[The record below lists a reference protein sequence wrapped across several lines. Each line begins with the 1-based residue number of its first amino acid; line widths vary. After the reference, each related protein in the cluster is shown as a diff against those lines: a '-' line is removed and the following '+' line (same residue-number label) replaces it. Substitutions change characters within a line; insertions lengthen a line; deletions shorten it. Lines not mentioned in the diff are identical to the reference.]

1 MGTAYVHGYDPKEAQ
16 RLQDQAGSL
25 LELLHADT
33 AYPDGSSVLEAG
45 CGVGAQTVTLARNSA
60 GAKITSFDLSETS
73 LTQARQAVATAGLA
87 NVTLQ
92 QADILNLPFP
102 PASFDHVFV
111 CFVLEHLARPVEA
124 LQALKSM
131 LKPGGTITVIEGDH
145 GSTYFH
151 PDSKYASRAVDC
163 LVDLQAAAGGDA
175 LIGRRL
181 YPLLTGAGF
190 GEVRV
195 SPRMVYV
202 DDSKPALVDG
212 FTRKTFT
219 AMIEGV
225 HRALKPLL
233 LLGREH
239 EPELGARM
247 RDRVVHL
254 EACHACAGFGIE
266 PLPGGAHV
274 GEVCVG
280 RHGRY
285 HLREQ
290 HGVAPRRVLE
300 RGIGVPQPV
309 AQRVHA
315 PAVVAIHDLAVLV
328 HVRDV
333 GQRLVAEA
341 VLAKDGGAGLGMQL
355 AIEAL
360 GELQLPGVAELLVAE
375 HQHGVFVHAGADDLE
390 GCGVVDFAQVH
401 PVYGGGETGM
411 QLVENEG
418 HVE

>member
-225 HRALKPLL
+225 RRPAIERGLMSAADFDRGIAELYRTAGGGGTFCYTFFKAIAR
-233 LLGREH
+233 LG
-239 EPELGARM
+239 P
-247 RDRVVHL
+247 
-254 EACHACAGFGIE
+254 AGVR
-266 PLPGGAHV
+266 GGAAGEC
-274 GEVCVG
+274 GEV
-280 RHGRY
+280 
-285 HLREQ
+285 
-290 HGVAPRRVLE
+290 A
-300 RGIGVPQPV
+300 
-309 AQRVHA
+309 
-315 PAVVAIHDLAVLV
+315 
-328 HVRDV
+328 
-333 GQRLVAEA
+333 AES
-341 VLAKDGGAGLGMQL
+341 
-355 AIEAL
+355 
-360 GELQLPGVAELLVAE
+360 
-375 HQHGVFVHAGADDLE
+375 
-390 GCGVVDFAQVH
+390 
-401 PVYGGGETGM
+401 
-411 QLVENEG
+411 
-418 HVE
+418 